1 MRLARSIGVEHRVQ
15 FLALLTPEKLAGLY
29 CAADA
34 VLLPSHRETFGKVL
48 VEAGLT
54 GKPLVTT
61 SACGSA
67 GLIVQ
72 DGVNG
77 FVIEPGDVSQLAQ
90 AMTKLIDPELRARMG
105 ARSKEIVDRHCKM
118 DLEVQGYLE
127 AIARGAEHLD
137 LRESA

>member
-1 MRLARSIGVEHRVQ
+1 
-15 FLALLTPEKLAGLY
+15 
-29 CAADA
+29 
-34 VLLPSHRETFGKVL
+34 
-48 VEAGLT
+48 
-54 GKPLVTT
+54 
-61 SACGSA
+61 
-67 GLIVQ
+67 
-72 DGVNG
+72 VNG